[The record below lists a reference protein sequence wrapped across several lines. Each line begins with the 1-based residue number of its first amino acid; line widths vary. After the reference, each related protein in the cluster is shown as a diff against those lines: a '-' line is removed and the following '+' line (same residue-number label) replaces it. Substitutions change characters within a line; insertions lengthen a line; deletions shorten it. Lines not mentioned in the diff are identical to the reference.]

1 LASLTDRVAI
11 VTGGGDGIGRAT
23 SLLFSR
29 EGARIVVADISMQ
42 AAQQVAEE
50 IAREK
55 RDAVALTTDVTQK
68 DSVQKMVEE
77 SLRRWGRIDILIN
90 IVGGSFP
97 KPVLEM
103 EEPEWDRVVN
113 LNLKS
118 VYLCCRAVLPAMAQR
133 RYGKIVNLASAQ
145 AFTGSEAR
153 ANYTAAK
160 LGVVGFSKSLALEVI
175 GLGINVNVVAPGLV
189 ATERVRS
196 RFSEEEWKKV
206 TSSRPMGRAVLPE
219 EIAGAI
225 LFLVQD
231 GQASVTG
238 QIIHVNGGAVLV

>member
-1 LASLTDRVAI
+1 MASLTDRVAI

-23 SLLFSR
+23 ALLFSH

-42 AAQQVAEE
+42 AARQVAEE
-50 IAREK
+50 ITREN
-55 RDAVALTTDVTQK
+55 RDAVALTTDVTQR

-77 SLRRWGRIDILIN
+77 SLRRWGRIDILVN

-103 EEPEWDRVVN
+103 EESEWDRVVN

-118 VYLCCRAVLPAMAQR
+118 VYLCCRAVLPAMAQG

-145 AFTGSEAR
+145 AFTGSETR

-196 RFSEEEWKKV
+196 RFTEEEWKEV
-206 TSSRPMGRAVLPE
+206 TSARPMGRAVMPE

-231 GQASVTG
+231 SQASVTG
-238 QIIHVNGGAVLV
+238 QIIHVNGGAVMI

>member
-231 GQASVTG
+231 GQDSVTG

>member
-11 VTGGGDGIGRAT
+11 ITGGGDGIGRAT
-23 SLLFSR
+23 SLLLGQ
-29 EGARIVVADISMQ
+29 EGARIVVADISPQ
-42 AAQQVAEE
+42 AARQVAEE
-50 IAREK
+50 IAGEK
-55 RDAVALTTDVTQK
+55 REAIALTTDVTQK
-68 DSVQKMVEE
+68 DSVQKMVED
-77 SLRRWGRIDILIN
+77 SLRQWGRIDILVN

-145 AFTGSEAR
+145 AFTGSETR

-175 GLGINVNVVAPGLV
+175 RLGINVNVVAPGLV

-196 RFSEEEWKKV
+196 RYSEEEWTKV
-206 TSSRPMGRAVLPE
+206 ISSRPMGRAVLPE
-219 EIAGAI
+219 EIAAAI

>member
-97 KPVLEM
+97 KPDLEM

-145 AFTGSEAR
+145 AFSGSETR

>member
-23 SLLFSR
+23 SLLLSQ
-29 EGARIVVADISMQ
+29 EDAKVVVADISPD
-42 AAQQVAEE
+42 AARRVAEE
-50 IAREK
+50 IARQK
-55 RDAVALTTDVTQK
+55 RDALALTTDATQK
-68 DSVQKMVEE
+68 ESVEKMVEE
-77 SLRRWGRIDILIN
+77 SLRQWGRIDILVN

-97 KPVLEM
+97 KPIMEM
-103 EEPEWDRVVN
+103 EEAEWDRVVN

-118 VYLCCRAVLPAMAQR
+118 VYLCCRAVLLAMAER

-145 AFTGSEAR
+145 AFTGSETR

-160 LGVVGFSKSLALEVI
+160 LGVVGFSKSLALEVVR
-175 GLGINVNVVAPGLV
+175 LGINVNVVAPGLV

-196 RFSEEEWKKV
+196 RFSDEEWKEAN
-206 TSSRPMGRAVLPE
+206 SSRPLGRAVLPE
-219 EIAGAI
+219 EIASAI

-231 GQASVTG
+231 GQASITG
-238 QIIHVNGGAVLV
+238 QTVHVNGGAVLV

>member
-1 LASLTDRVAI
+1 MASLTDRVAI

-42 AAQQVAEE
+42 AARQVAEE
-50 IAREK
+50 ITREK

-77 SLRRWGRIDILIN
+77 SLRRWGRIDILVN

-103 EEPEWDRVVN
+103 EEAEWDRVVN

-145 AFTGSEAR
+145 AFTGSETR

-160 LGVVGFSKSLALEVI
+160 LGVVGFSKSLALEVTH
-175 GLGINVNVVAPGLV
+175 LGINVNVVAPGLV

-196 RFSEEEWKKV
+196 RFSEEEWKKI

-238 QIIHVNGGAVLV
+238 QIIHVNGGAVMI

>member
-1 LASLTDRVAI
+1 LASLTDKIAI

-23 SLLFSR
+23 ALLFSQ
-29 EGARIVVADISMQ
+29 EGARVVVADISPD
-42 AAQQVAEE
+42 AARRVAEE
-50 IAREK
+50 IAAQK
-55 RDAVALTTDVTQK
+55 RNALPLTTDVTEK
-68 DSVQKMVEE
+68 ESVQRMVEE
-77 SLRRWGRIDILIN
+77 SLRQWGRIDILIN

-103 EEPEWDRVVN
+103 EESEWDRVVN

-118 VYLCCRAVLPAMAQR
+118 VYLCCRAVLPTMAGR

-145 AFTGSEAR
+145 AYTGSATR

-160 LGVVGFSKSLALEVI
+160 LGIVGFSKSLALEVVR
-175 GLGINVNVVAPGLV
+175 LGINVNVVAPGLV

-196 RFSEEEWKKV
+196 RYSDEEWKEAN
-206 TSSRPMGRAVLPE
+206 SSRPMGRAVLPE
-219 EIAGAI
+219 EVACAI

-231 GQASVTG
+231 SQASVTG
-238 QIIHVNGGAVLV
+238 QTIHVNGGAVMV

>member
-1 LASLTDRVAI
+1 LPSLTDKIAI

-23 SLLFSR
+23 ALLFSQ
-29 EGARIVVADISMQ
+29 EGARVVIADISPD
-42 AAQQVAEE
+42 AARRVAEE
-50 IAREK
+50 ITAQK
-55 RDAVALTTDVTQK
+55 RNALPLTTNVTEK
-68 DSVQKMVEE
+68 ESVQRMVEE
-77 SLRRWGRIDILIN
+77 SLRQWGRIDILIN

-103 EEPEWDRVVN
+103 EESEWDRVVN

-118 VYLCCRAVLPAMAQR
+118 VYLCCRAVLPAMAGR

-145 AFTGSEAR
+145 AYTGSATR

-160 LGVVGFSKSLALEVI
+160 LGIVGFSKSLALEVVR
-175 GLGINVNVVAPGLV
+175 LGINVNVVAPGLV

-196 RFSEEEWKKV
+196 RYSDEEWKEAN
-206 TSSRPMGRAVLPE
+206 SSRPMGRAVLPE
-219 EIAGAI
+219 EVAGAI

-231 GQASVTG
+231 SQASVTG
-238 QIIHVNGGAVLV
+238 QTIHVNGGALMV

>member
-1 LASLTDRVAI
+1 MASLTDRVAI
-11 VTGGGDGIGRAT
+11 ITGGGDGIGRAT
-23 SLLFSR
+23 SLLLGQ
-29 EGARIVVADISMQ
+29 EGARIVVADISPQ
-42 AAQQVAEE
+42 AARQVAEE
-50 IAREK
+50 IAGEK
-55 RDAVALTTDVTQK
+55 REAIALTTDVTQK
-68 DSVQKMVEE
+68 DSVQKMVED
-77 SLRRWGRIDILIN
+77 SLRQWGRIDILVN

-145 AFTGSEAR
+145 AFTGSETR

-175 GLGINVNVVAPGLV
+175 RLGINVNVVAPGLV

-196 RFSEEEWKKV
+196 RYSEEEWTKV
-206 TSSRPMGRAVLPE
+206 ISSRPMGRAVLPE
-219 EIAGAI
+219 EIAAAI

>member
-11 VTGGGDGIGRAT
+11 VTGGGAGIGRAT
-23 SLLFSR
+23 ALLFSH

-42 AAQQVAEE
+42 AARQVAEE
-50 IAREK
+50 ITREN
-55 RDAVALTTDVTQK
+55 RDAVALTTDVMQR

-77 SLRRWGRIDILIN
+77 SLRRWGRIDILVN

-103 EEPEWDRVVN
+103 EESEWDRVVN

-118 VYLCCRAVLPAMAQR
+118 VYLCCRAVLPAMAQG

-145 AFTGSEAR
+145 AFTGSETR

-196 RFSEEEWKKV
+196 RFTEEGWKEV
-206 TSSRPMGRAVLPE
+206 TSARPMGRAVMPE

-231 GQASVTG
+231 SQASVTG
-238 QIIHVNGGAVLV
+238 QIIHVNGGAVMI

>member
-1 LASLTDRVAI
+1 LTSLTDKVAI

-23 SLLFSR
+23 SLLFSQQ
-29 EGARIVVADISMQ
+29 GARVVIADVSPDAARRVAEQI
-42 AAQQVAEE
+42 AAQ
-50 IAREK
+50 K
-55 RDAVALTTDVTQK
+55 RDALVVPTDVTHK
-68 DSVQKMVEE
+68 ESVQKMVEK
-77 SLRRWGRIDILIN
+77 SLGQWGRIDILVN

-103 EEPEWDRVVN
+103 EESEWDSVVN

-118 VYLCCRAVLPAMAQR
+118 VYLCCRAVLPAMTKQ

-145 AFTGSEAR
+145 AYTGSATR

-175 GLGINVNVVAPGLV
+175 RLGINVNVVAPGLV
-189 ATERVRS
+189 ATERVRARHS
-196 RFSEEEWKKV
+196 DEEWQEAN
-206 TSSRPMGRAVLPE
+206 SSRPMGRAVLPE
-219 EIAGAI
+219 EIAGTI
-225 LFLVQD
+225 LFLVED

-238 QIIHVNGGAVLV
+238 QTIHVNGGALMV